1 MMMLMMM
8 TMRRRKREMT
18 KIKSHRMVSTF
29 EKTSEEGK
37 KLFWSQSSTLEEKR
51 EKHEKRENR
60 E

>member
-1 MMMLMMM
+1 
-8 TMRRRKREMT
+8 
-18 KIKSHRMVSTF
+18 MVSTF